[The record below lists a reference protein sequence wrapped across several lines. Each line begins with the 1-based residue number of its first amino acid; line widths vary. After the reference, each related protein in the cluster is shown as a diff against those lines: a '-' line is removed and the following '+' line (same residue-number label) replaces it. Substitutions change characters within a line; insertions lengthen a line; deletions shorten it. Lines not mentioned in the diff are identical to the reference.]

1 MELEAGHYKI
11 YFKPFFPLPSVF
23 KMCFGL
29 PILWCSDSIELGLVF
44 ELLVKCN
51 GHLGLQRLNAFNEV

>member
-1 MELEAGHYKI
+1 MELEAGCSKI
-11 YFKPFFPLPSVF
+11 YFKHFFLLPSVF

-44 ELLVKCN
+44 ELLVKYN
-51 GHLGLQRLNAFNEV
+51 GHLGLQKLNAFN